1 MPKKPAFARISI
13 TLPARVLATADKL
26 AKRLDRSRSWVV
38 AEAIRRFG
46 GDPTAGDVAPATG
59 VGETRTPPYGA
70 RGSGLGD
77 SRLAQLQT
85 DLKLTAEQRV
95 RAAED
100 TQRTGELIGGSPNVQ
115 RLQFFDRYEDYLD
128 WKRKEGILG

>member
-46 GDPTAGDVAPATG
+46 GDPTAGDVAPEGAG
-59 VGETRTPPYGA
+59 VRDRRAP
-70 RGSGLGD
+70 RLLG
-77 SRLAQLQT
+77 
-85 DLKLTAEQRV
+85 
-95 RAAED
+95 
-100 TQRTGELIGGSPNVQ
+100 
-115 RLQFFDRYEDYLD
+115 
-128 WKRKEGILG
+128 